1 MERTTQGTS
10 VNVREWI
17 GKHKISTG
25 LIAIVAIGLV
35 CSLSPS
41 QCSSAP
47 VATQN
52 VPTNSEATSLSAAQA
67 SADFDSVMSTA
78 EKANLVSSYKF
89 SETERVIY
97 VTDVWYTMNVS
108 FKKDFLA
115 KIAMDQEAISGKHFF
130 EVHDDH
136 SDEKVA
142 EVTSLTGDL
151 KVYK

>member
-1 MERTTQGTS
+1 MESATPGTL
-10 VNVREWI
+10 ETLLDLI
-17 GKHKISTG
+17 GKHKIATG
-25 LIAIVAIGLV
+25 LIAIVSIGLV
-35 CSLSPS
+35 GSLSPS
-41 QCSSAP
+41 QSSTP
-47 VATQN
+47 VASENTQ
-52 VPTNSEATSLSAAQA
+52 TNSQAPSLSAAQA
-67 SADFDSVMSTA
+67 SADFSSVMSTA

-89 SETERVIY
+89 SDAERVIY
-97 VTDVWYTMNVS
+97 VTEVWYTMNVS

-142 EVTSLTGDL
+142 EVTALTGDL

>member
-1 MERTTQGTS
+1 MESATPGTL
-10 VNVREWI
+10 ETLLDLI
-17 GKHKISTG
+17 GKHKISTV
-25 LIAIVAIGLV
+25 LIGIIVLAFIGQIGT
-35 CSLSPS
+35 S
-41 QCSSAP
+41 QSSKP
-47 VATQN
+47 VATENTQ
-52 VPTNSEATSLSAAQA
+52 TNSQAPSLSAAQA
-67 SADFDSVMSTA
+67 SADFSSVMSTA

-89 SETERVIY
+89 SDTERVIY

-142 EVTSLTGDL
+142 EVTALTGDL